1 MMYPFMTLT
10 DGTGIA
16 HSDAYDSNGVET
28 VKVYIEQPI
37 YGGVSSAECY
47 LPTYEWKNIEG
58 FSDADISRLQEYVES
73 LAHVI
78 IQLAREGGFDAA

>member
-28 VKVYIEQPI
+28 VKVYIDVYKRQLLGHPLQTVI
-37 YGGVSSAECY
+37 KLLVHM
-47 LPTYEWKNIEG
+47 
-58 FSDADISRLQEYVES
+58 DAVRC
-73 LAHVI
+73 HVMPVRP
-78 IQLAREGGFDAA
+78 QRN